1 MENTGFLVN
10 NSDSQ
15 NEDIGNFLVPR
26 EFFTQG
32 NLWSWGRNHLGQLGD
47 NTTVTG
53 RSSPVQTVAQGS
65 NWKQVSCGYYHTTS
79 IKTDGTLWSCGYNL
93 YGELGDNT
101 TVTGRS
107 SPVQTVAQ
115 GNNWKTV
122 GGGWFQTAGIKTDG
136 TLWIWGENTYGALG
150 DNSTTNKSSPV
161 QTVVRG
167 TNWKLVTGGRWHS
180 AAIKTDGTLWT
191 WGNNVN
197 GQLGDSTTVTGR
209 SSPVQTIAFGTDWKQ
224 VSCGEIFSAAIKTDG
239 TLWTWGDN
247 AYGQLGD
254 NSSTLRSSPFQI
266 LASSNIWKQV
276 TVSTYSTAAIKTD
289 GTLWSWGS
297 NTKGQLGDNT
307 QTDQS
312 IPNQTIAG
320 GTNWNQVSSSVDGT
334 VAIKNDGTLWTWGD
348 NTSGQL
354 GDSSNSSTVSAR
366 SSPVQ
371 TIAGGNTWQQ
381 VSGGNRSTTA
391 IKKDG
396 TLWTWGHNFSGE
408 LGDSTTTNRSSPV
421 QTIALGNNWKQVS
434 CGQSSPS
441 LPDSNHTGAVKTDG
455 TLWTWGNNVNGQLGD
470 NTSSDK
476 SSPVQTL
483 TGTYDW
489 KQVACGI
496 AFTAAIKTDGTLWTW
511 GNNGTGQLGDGTI
524 TVKYQP
530 VQTIALGTNWKQV
543 SAGVSHIAAIK
554 TDGTLWT
561 WGNNASGQLGDST
574 QTSRSQPVQT
584 IAPGTDWKQVAC
596 GQLFTAA
603 IKTDGTLW
611 TWGSNP
617 FGQLGDSTQTS
628 RSSPVQTITGGTTW
642 QQVACG
648 QSFTAATKTDGTLW
662 TWGFNGT
669 GQLGDSTQASR
680 SSPVQTIAL
689 GTNWKQVSAGSI
701 HTVAVQA
708 DGTLWTWG
716 RNNLGQLGDSTQTD
730 RSIPIQTIVGGT
742 NWNQVA
748 CGGNFTS
755 AITKDG
761 TLWTWGD
768 NVWGQ
773 LGDSSNNSTV
783 PARSFPVQTIA
794 FGTNWQQV
802 ACGQNFTSAIKNDGT
817 LWTWGLNSSGQLG
830 DNTATSKSSPIQ
842 TLASSNNWQ
851 QVSMGYN
858 FTSAI
863 KTDGTLWTWGL
874 NSNGKLGDSTTT
886 SRSQPV
892 QTIAGG
898 TNWKQVACGQLFTA
912 AIKTDGTLWTW
923 GNNTYGKLGDNTR
936 TSRSSPVQTIAL
948 GTDWQQVAGGY
959 QHTSAIKT
967 DGTLWTWGFNNS
979 GELGD
984 NTATYKSSP
993 IQTLASSNNWKQVS
1007 CGRRSLAAVKTDG
1020 TLWTCGYNG
1029 DGELGDNTTTNR
1041 SLPVQTVAQG
1051 NNWKQAC
1058 GGSYQTAGIKTDG
1071 TLWIWGYNAYGQL
1084 GDNSTTDKSSPVQ
1097 TVVRGTNWKQLSGGR
1112 HHTSAIIEND

>member
-1 MENTGFLVN
+1 MAKIGYLVST
-10 NSDSQ
+10 SDGGGS
-15 NEDIGNFLVPR
+15 D
-26 EFFTQG
+26 
-32 NLWSWGRNHLGQLGD
+32 LGD
-47 NTTVTG
+47 LLISRSAIFEKLYVLAWGSNSSFATGTGNQNATSTPLQTPTQVASTTVFDWRKISAG
-53 RSSPVQTVAQGS
+53 KEFGAAIR
-65 NWKQVSCGYYHTTS
+65 
-79 IKTDGTLWSCGYNL
+79 TDGTLWMWGKNSTYQTANLGTGANSFPQAITNNNSSLVYKQIYAGGEFCVALKDDGLLYSWGSNSDGQCGHNISNATTIPSLISQSVTGKTWLTVSCGFNNFAAICTT
-93 YGELGDNT
+93 GDMW
-101 TVTGRS
+101 VC
-107 SPVQTVAQ
+107 
-115 GNNWKTV
+115 GNNSF
-122 GGGWFQTAGIKTDG
+122 GQQSRGSGNTAAVKVLTAISLPTGMT
-136 TLWIWGENTYGALG
+136 
-150 DNSTTNKSSPV
+150 NS
-161 QTVVRG
+161 
-167 TNWKLVTGGRWHS
+167 NWQQVSCGSYHT

-191 WGNNVN
+191 CGLNDK
-197 GQLGDSTTVTGR
+197 GQLGNGDTITQYTFVQQSSSSTN
-209 SSPVQTIAFGTDWKQ
+209 WKK
-224 VSCGEIFSAAIKTDG
+224 VSCGF
-239 TLWTWGDN
+239 N
-247 AYGQLGD
+247 H
-254 NSSTLRSSPFQI
+254 
-266 LASSNIWKQV
+266 
-276 TVSTYSTAAIKTD
+276 TAAIKT
-289 GTLWSWGS
+289 
-297 NTKGQLGDNT
+297 
-307 QTDQS
+307 
-312 IPNQTIAG
+312 
-320 GTNWNQVSSSVDGT
+320 
-334 VAIKNDGTLWTWGD
+334 DGTLWTWGD